1 MSEYHNPSLERIAKI
16 FSVFAGIGGAVHGIG
31 EVLQGNVPT
40 EGIFI
45 NSWASGPI
53 ALYMGGE
60 PGLTIVPNFL
70 ITGLLAIAV
79 SSALMIWGLRY
90 TDRPGSGRVIL
101 SLSIL
106 MLLFGGGVGPPVVGL
121 LAGLAGS
128 RTGSSLGWWG
138 RRPEMIMNLLAGLWK
153 PVWWITLGNGLLL
166 FVGGSIL
173 PFMRFNNPDLFTMS
187 FLLSIPL
194 LLTASVTGIS
204 YDLSRRSS
212 H

>member
-31 EVLQGNVPT
+31 EVLQGNVAT
-40 EGIFI
+40 GGIFI
-45 NSWASGPI
+45 NSWASGLI

-70 ITGLLAIAV
+70 VTGLLAIII

-90 TDRPGSGRVIL
+90 TDRYGSGRVIL
-101 SLSIL
+101 ILSTL

-138 RRPEMIMNLLAGLWK
+138 HRPMGVLNLLAGLWK

-173 PFMRFNNPDLFTMS
+173 PFLRFNNPDLFTMS

-194 LLTASVTGIS
+194 LLAAYVTGIS
-204 YDLSRRSS
+204 YDLSRRSR